1 MSYDIQFD
9 FDRLTQDDVLVCP
22 QNDILDIGQYYDLGQ
37 IKDNIHDILRF
48 LNYYDLDLI
57 YLTYLA
63 QKKQVD
69 LAKLL
74 AQTQPSISYN
84 LNRIR
89 RQVQYVYFFLANLD
103 NIVNYLRSTDKFTL
117 KEKQMLLVFFYS
129 LTPTK
134 AAYVFHM
141 HPITYKNK
149 LHVIIQKLKQQN
161 QEIYD
166 IYQNIIKN
174 FNKIKKTLILDKDR
188 D

>member
-1 MSYDIQFD
+1 MGYDLDFD
-9 FDRLTQDDVLVCP
+9 FDRISQQDVLTYS
-22 QNDILDIGQYYDLGQ
+22 QNDILDVGEYYDVGQ
-37 IKDNIHDILRF
+37 LKDNIHDILRF

-63 QKKQVD
+63 KKKQVD

-74 AQTQPSISYN
+74 DQTQPSVSYN
-84 LNRIR
+84 LNRIK

-103 NIVNYLRSTDKFTL
+103 NIVNYLRQTDKFTL
-117 KEKQMLLVFFYS
+117 KQKQMLLVFFYS

-149 LHVIIQKLKQQN
+149 LHVIIEKLKQEN
-161 QEIYD
+161 QQIYNV
-166 IYQNIIKN
+166 YQDVIKN
-174 FNKIKKTLILDKDR
+174 FNKIKKTIILDKDR
-188 D
+188 

>member
-1 MSYDIQFD
+1 MSYDIDFD
-9 FDRLTQDDVLVCP
+9 FDRISEQDVLTYSQTDV
-22 QNDILDIGQYYDLGQ
+22 LDIGQYYDVGQ

-63 QKKQVD
+63 KKKQVD

-74 AQTQPSISYN
+74 DQTQPSISYN
-84 LNRIR
+84 LNRIK

-103 NIVNYLRSTDKFTL
+103 SVVNYLRQTNSFTL
-117 KEKQMLLVFFYS
+117 QQKEMLLVFFYS

-134 AAYVFHM
+134 AAYVFGM

-149 LHVIIQKLKQQN
+149 LHGIIERLKQQN
-161 QEIYD
+161 QQIYN
-166 IYQNIIKN
+166 IFENIIKN
-174 FNKIKKTLILDKDR
+174 FNKIKKTLILNKDR
-188 D
+188 